1 MSVTAQGQPL
11 YTEGMHAGKG
21 RAETVTSDDFKSAL
35 QSVKDSEADGAVV
48 FTWSDFLH
56 KEYDEHDGTMVKI
69 VHELFGE

>member
-1 MSVTAQGQPL
+1 M